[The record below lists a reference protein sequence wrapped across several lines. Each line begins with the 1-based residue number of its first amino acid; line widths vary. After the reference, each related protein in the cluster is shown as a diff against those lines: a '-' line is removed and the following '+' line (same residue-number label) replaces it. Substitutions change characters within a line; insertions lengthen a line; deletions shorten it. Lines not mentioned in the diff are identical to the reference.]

1 MRHNQSVKQRI
12 STAVINFSMK
22 GLNMSFVWRCLLVI
36 SLCISFFSSALPAR
50 AANTTYY
57 VSLTDGVDS
66 NTGLGT
72 STPFK
77 TISKVNSLNLQ
88 QGDKVLFKCGDVWRG
103 EMLLVTKSGVAG
115 NPITFGSYPT
125 SDCANKP
132 ILSGTQP
139 IGSWSVYSGNIYVA
153 TLSAATFPN
162 GINQLF
168 RNGSRLTMGRWPN
181 LDNGDGGYTTVS
193 AQPAGNR
200 LTSNTALPTGNW
212 IGATNHLKVIRW
224 SMVNRDITA
233 QSGSTITL
241 NENVACPYT
250 SNCTG
255 WGFFINNSFSTLDRE
270 GEWFYNKSEHKVYLY
285 TTTNPNSSTIEGSLV
300 LKTDDRNWGAIN
312 LGKDLADQVHDVVID
327 NFEIRGWFRSG
338 IVSPTNLH
346 PDENSYLTIR
356 NNTIR
361 DVDDSGINL
370 WSWVWGAS
378 DGQDGWR
385 GGNNLLIQN
394 NLIDG
399 ANSFGIHTP
408 SRVTTIEGNTIRNIG
423 LIANLNEAGLGC
435 GKDGYEGSCTEDGAG
450 LRIYVDKPARSGY
463 GYTVQYNRFENIG
476 AGGIQTFGSS
486 STFANNLF
494 AGICV
499 SKGDCGAIN
508 TFGSNAHDIQILNN
522 IITETI
528 GNTDG
533 AHPDFRAL
541 FGFGLYI
548 DENSASITSSGN
560 TIARSTGHGILYQNS
575 TGSIQNN
582 TLFDNATAF
591 SADQIDVTGNSSVS
605 NHSGNILLGK
615 INNAG
620 TLAAGNAGQ
629 LSTSDYNGFYHA
641 NRPNHIR
648 ISGDKTLA
656 QWKSASG
663 KDLHSTEKIA
673 SILAQAELF
682 YNATRSPQTFTLS
695 KPYFDL
701 SGNSVFGTL
710 TLQPYTSKVL
720 YPDLTPIPR
729 LALQASARPAAQS
742 GEPITITLTASNN
755 GAVTATNVLIT
766 NTLPLNAVY
775 VSGGTLNGAILSWSV
790 GDLTPNASTQVS
802 FIITSTTTVINADYR
817 ASATGGYSAIGSWLA
832 VIIDPKQVFLPT
844 VRK

>member
-1 MRHNQSVKQRI
+1 MNS
-12 STAVINFSMK
+12 
-22 GLNMSFVWRCLLVI
+22 VWRCLLII
-36 SLCISFFSSALPAR
+36 SLCVSFFSAALPAR

-57 VSLTDGVDS
+57 VSMTDGGDS
-66 NTGLGT
+66 NNGLTTGA
-72 STPFK
+72 PFK
-77 TISKVNSLNLQ
+77 TIAKVNTLNLQ
-88 QGDKVLFKCGDVWRG
+88 QGDKILFKCGDVWRG
-103 EMLLVTKSGVAG
+103 EMLLVTKSGASG
-115 NPITFGSYPT
+115 NPITYGSYPA

-153 TLSAATFPN
+153 TLSAATFPG

-168 RNGSRLTMGRWPN
+168 RNGSRLTLGRWPN

-200 LTSNTALPTGNW
+200 LTSGTALPAGSWVGGT
-212 IGATNHLKVIRW
+212 IHLKVIRW

-241 NENVACPYT
+241 NKEVACPYT

-255 WGFFINNSFSTLDRE
+255 WGFFINNSLNTLDRE
-270 GEWFYNKSEHKVYLY
+270 GEWYYDKANRKVYLY
-285 TTTNPNSSTIEGSLV
+285 TTTNPNSSTIEGSVV
-300 LKTDDRNWGAIN
+300 LQTDDRNWGAITI
-312 LGKDLADQVHDVVID
+312 GTDLAAQVHDVVID
-327 NFEIRGWFRSG
+327 NFEIRGWHRSG

-361 DVDDSGINL
+361 DVDDSGISL

-385 GGNNLLIQN
+385 GGNNILIQN
-394 NLIDG
+394 NVIDG

-423 LIANLNEAGLGC
+423 LIANLNEAGMGC

-450 LRIYVDKPARSGY
+450 LRIYVDKPTRSGY
-463 GYTVQYNRFENIG
+463 GFTVQYNRFENIG
-476 AGGIQTFGSS
+476 AGGIQTFGHS
-486 STFANNLF
+486 STFADNLF

-508 TFGSNAHDIQILNN
+508 TFGSNVHDIQILSN
-522 IITETI
+522 IITDTI

-548 DENSASITSSGN
+548 DEHSANVTSSGN

-575 TGSIQNN
+575 TGNIQNN
-582 TLFDNATAF
+582 TLFNNATATALW
-591 SADQIDVTGNSSVS
+591 ADQIDITGNSSVS
-605 NHSGNILLGK
+605 NHSGNILLAK

-629 LSTSDYNGFYHA
+629 LGTSDYNGFYHA
-641 NRPNHIR
+641 NRSNHIR
-648 ISGDKTLA
+648 IGGDKTLA
-656 QWKSASG
+656 QWKLASS
-663 KDLHSTEKIA
+663 KDTHSTELI
-673 SILAQAELF
+673 SSTLALAELF
-682 YNATRSPQTFTLS
+682 YNDTRSARTFTLN

-710 TLQPYTSKVL
+710 TLQPYTSKIL

-729 LALQASARPAAQS
+729 LSIQASALPTARS
-742 GEPITITLTASNN
+742 GETITITLTANN
-755 GAVTATNVLIT
+755 FGSVTATNVLIT
-766 NTLPLNAVY
+766 NTLPLDAAY
-775 VSGGTLNGAILSWSV
+775 ISGGTLNGSTLSWAA
-790 GDLTPNASTQVS
+790 GNLTPNASTQVS
-802 FIITSTTTVINADYR
+802 FIVTATTTVINADYR
-817 ASATGGYSAIGSWLA
+817 ASATGGYSAIGPWLA
-832 VIIDPKQVFLPT
+832 VIVDPQQVFLPT

>member
-1 MRHNQSVKQRI
+1 MK
-12 STAVINFSMK
+12 TALHLIVV
-22 GLNMSFVWRCLLVI
+22 L
-36 SLCISFFSSALPAR
+36 SLFASFFTTLPAR
-50 AANTTYY
+50 AATATYY
-57 VSLTDGVDS
+57 VSITDGADS
-66 NTGLGT
+66 NNGLTT

-77 TISKVNSLNLQ
+77 TVAKVNALNLQ
-88 QGDKVLFKCGDVWRG
+88 AGDKVLFKCGDVWRG
-103 EMLLVTKSGVAG
+103 EMLLITKSGASG

-139 IGSWSVYSGNIYVA
+139 ITGWAVQSGNIYVA
-153 TLSAATFPN
+153 TLSAGTFPN

-168 RNGSRLTMGRWPN
+168 RNGTRLTMGRWPN

-200 LTSNTALPTGNW
+200 LTSGTALPAGNW
-212 IGATNHLKVIRW
+212 VGGTIHLKVIRW

-241 NENVACPYT
+241 NGDVACPYT

-255 WGFFINNSFSTLDRE
+255 WGFFVNNSLSTLDRE
-270 GEWFYNKSEHKVYLY
+270 GEWYYDKTTRKVYLY
-285 TTTNPNSSTIEGSLV
+285 TTTHPNSSTIEGSVV
-300 LKTDDRNWGAIN
+300 LKVDTRNWGAITI
-312 LGKDLADQVHDVVID
+312 GTDLADQVHDVVID

-394 NLIDG
+394 NVIDG

-408 SRVTTIEGNTIRNIG
+408 SRATTIEGNIIRNIG

-435 GKDGYEGSCTEDGAG
+435 GKTGWEGSCTEDGAG
-450 LRIYVDKPARSGY
+450 LRIYVDNPTRSGY
-463 GYTVQYNRFENIG
+463 GFTVQYNRFENV
-476 AGGIQTFGSS
+476 AYNGIQTFGHS
-486 STFANNLF
+486 STFANNF
-494 AGICV
+494 FDRNCI
-499 SKGDCGAIN
+499 SKGDGGAIN
-508 TFGSNAHDIQILNN
+508 TFGSNVHDIQILSN
-522 IITETI
+522 IITDTI

-533 AHPDFRAL
+533 THPNFRTQ

-548 DENSASITSSGN
+548 DEHSANITASGN
-560 TIARSTGHGILYQNS
+560 TVARSTGHGILYQNS
-575 TGSIQNN
+575 TGNIQNN
-582 TLFDNATAF
+582 TLFDNATA
-591 SADQIDVTGNSSVS
+591 ADLWANQITLSGNSSVS
-605 NHSGNILLGK
+605 QHTGNSLLSK

-629 LSTSDYNGFYHA
+629 LGTSDNNGFYHA
-641 NRPNHIR
+641 NRSKHIR
-648 ISGDKTLA
+648 IGGDKSLSD
-656 QWKSASG
+656 WKLDSG
-663 KDLHSTEKIA
+663 KDAHSTEMVA
-673 SILAQAELF
+673 SALAQAELF
-682 YNATRSPQTFTLS
+682 YNDTRAPKTFTLS

-701 SGNSVFGTL
+701 SGNSVVGTL
-710 TLQPYTSKVL
+710 TLQSYTSKIL
-720 YPDLTPIPR
+720 LPDLTPIPR
-729 LALQASARPAAQS
+729 LAIQASAPAWVHA
-742 GEPITITLTASNN
+742 GEAITITLTASNN
-755 GAVTATNVLIT
+755 GAVTATNMVIT
-766 NTLPLNAVY
+766 NTLPANAFY
-775 VSGGTLNGAILSWSV
+775 VSGGSLSSGVISWNA
-790 GDLTPNASTQVS
+790 GNLAWNASTQVS
-802 FIITSTTTVINADYR
+802 FVVTATTTVINDDYR
-817 ASATGGYSAIGSWLA
+817 VGANGGYSAIGPWLT
-832 VIIDPKQVFLPT
+832 VIIDPQQVFLPA